1 MRILHVCLAANFT
14 ENMTYQENLLA
25 EQNVV
30 DGHEVRVIAD
40 CSMYVD
46 GRLEQTV
53 PSTRRLATGV
63 TLTRLPL
70 LRLLPRMLT
79 YKLRIAKGLYSE
91 IASFDPDIILYHGV
105 VGAGLLTVGKYK
117 KCNPHVKLYIDSH
130 EDFHNS
136 ARNWI
141 SKWIQYKII
150 TRMMLSVIRGQV
162 EKFLY
167 VSMETADFL
176 RAMYGLKDEEMEFYP
191 LGGYIIEEDERRR
204 WRAEIREELGFA
216 EDNIVLVHSGKLA
229 REKRTVELLRA
240 FASIQDPSLRLCVVG
255 SIPSEQSEVLQEMLK
270 QDSRVK
276 HVGWV
281 DGQRLTKIL
290 CAADCY
296 VQPGTQSATLQ
307 LALCCSLPVVVYPYP
322 SHEPYVQGNGFYA
335 ASEEELAAVLRR
347 VSAEPAQLAD
357 MASRSYRIARELLDY
372 RTLAAR
378 LYR

>member
-1 MRILHVCLAANFT
+1 
-14 ENMTYQENLLA
+14 MTYQENLLA

-40 CSMYVD
+40 CSMYVG

-117 KCNPHVKLYIDSH
+117 KRNPHVKLYIDSH

-150 TRMMLSVIRGQV
+150 TRMMLSVIRGRV

-191 LGGYIIEEDERRR
+191 LGGCIIEEDERRR

-216 EDNIVLVHSGKLA
+216 EDNIVLVHSGKLT